1 MKNVQAIIK
10 PKWEYIVAR
19 FDKTLEQA
27 ESGDVIYCDPPYFGR
42 YTDYFNT
49 WSEEDEAE
57 LASMLHK
64 TKAKFILSTWHH
76 NDFRANTSIEK
87 HWSDFHIITKE
98 HFYHAGGKE
107 ENRNPV
113 VEALVMNFEPPKVVP
128 EEKRLELTQVELFA
142 A

>member
-1 MKNVQAIIK
+1 
-10 PKWEYIVAR
+10 
-19 FDKTLEQA
+19 
-27 ESGDVIYCDPPYFGR
+27 
-42 YTDYFNT
+42 
-49 WSEEDEAE
+49 
-57 LASMLHK
+57 MLHK